1 MKNYPFLQRR
11 CWKGT
16 DFKNRRKKDR
26 KKNYIKE
33 KGKRVGKGKSWSEIG
48 LNK

>member
-1 MKNYPFLQRR
+1 LKE
-11 CWKGT
+11 K
-16 DFKNRRKKDR
+16 KKDR
-26 KKNYIKE
+26 KKNYIKG